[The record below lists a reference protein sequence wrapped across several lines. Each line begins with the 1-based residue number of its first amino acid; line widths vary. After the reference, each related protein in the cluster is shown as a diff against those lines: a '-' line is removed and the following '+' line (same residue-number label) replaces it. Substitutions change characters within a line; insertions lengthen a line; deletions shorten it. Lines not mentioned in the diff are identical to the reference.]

1 MLLTIFEKI
10 LNSLS
15 LTGKILERLRILL
28 SLAQNKSHQNANVTE
43 AEIDE
48 SKQQQENR
56 TTRPQSSNENATKSI
71 RSVCKKP
78 QVSTRKSLTHVRVR
92 AQSKKIPITS
102 QPELAATHG
111 NITLVVISPDT

>member
-10 LNSLS
+10 LHSLS
-15 LTGKILERLRILL
+15 LTGKILERLRVLL

-43 AEIDE
+43 AEIDKP
-48 SKQQQENR
+48 KQQQENR
-56 TTRPQSSNENATKSI
+56 TRPQSSNENATKSI

-78 QVSTRKSLTHVRVR
+78 QVSTLKSLTHVRVR